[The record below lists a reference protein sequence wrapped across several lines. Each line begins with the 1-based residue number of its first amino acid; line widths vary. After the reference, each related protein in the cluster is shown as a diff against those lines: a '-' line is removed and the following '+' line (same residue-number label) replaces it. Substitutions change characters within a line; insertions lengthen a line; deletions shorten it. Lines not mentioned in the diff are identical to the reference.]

1 MAGDGEVL
9 SVKLLAVPLSTGSQG
24 RSMKDEQRSAAKKQM
39 MALMQAGQPWQ
50 EAARI
55 AGVQTSRSTAYR
67 WFQQFRTQGEAALH
81 DGRHRHITKMRKPIR
96 EWLEARCR
104 QEPNLPSSSLQ
115 QELNAHF
122 GVLVSITHLNRICAA
137 QGLERQPARMGKKS
151 RPKLNI

>member
-1 MAGDGEVL
+1 MGGDGAVC

-67 WFQQFRTQGEAALH
+67 WFQQFRTQGEAGVH
-81 DGRHRHITKMRKPIR
+81 DWRDGRGAHIRRPTFKM
-96 EWLEARCR
+96 
-104 QEPNLPSSSLQ
+104 
-115 QELNAHF
+115 
-122 GVLVSITHLNRICAA
+122 
-137 QGLERQPARMGKKS
+137 GLDPQYPDAKQP
-151 RPKLNI
+151 